1 MKKVS
6 DKFSLRDTASV
17 PYAFFSLGVSPGADF
32 SYQRVFSKTSRS
44 FSSFVKEF
52 SKLALTSWTFVQ
64 GVLSHTPRRVSLHLY
79 ILTPNLIHHH
89 YCNTA
94 TRLKPVDIQIVLVV
108 DEVSH
113 PFNICHKLFVRCR

>member
-52 SKLALTSWTFVQ
+52 FKTRQ
-64 GVLSHTPRRVSLHLY
+64 GGLSDTPKRVGLHLY

-94 TRLKPVDIQIVLVV
+94 TRLKPVDIQLVLVA
-108 DEVSH
+108 DEVPTSD
-113 PFNICHKLFVRCR
+113 